1 MKGKKMVGGREEG
14 KMEGRKKVRWREGGI
29 YEVGEK
35 EREREGGREGGREE
49 GGWEMGENINCASSE
64 LIHLFS
70 QLFLSSV
77 AVSSSHACWNLP
89 SA

>member
-35 EREREGGREGGREE
+35 ERERGREGGRE
-49 GGWEMGENINCASSE
+49 GRGRMGDGREYKLCIK
-64 LIHLFS
+64 
-70 QLFLSSV
+70 
-77 AVSSSHACWNLP
+77 
-89 SA
+89 